1 MARIYF
7 NYTNGNNMLQ
17 LYFNTNEFNI
27 FKSLNIY
34 DVTLSKLKENVI
46 IISRSS
52 FDNSNSKKI
61 KLKKNSVQISLN
73 SNKSIDK
80 EDVGNYSLEVIDSD
94 TIELI
99 KQEDNG

>member
-61 KLKKNSVQISLN
+61 KLKK
-73 SNKSIDK
+73 
-80 EDVGNYSLEVIDSD
+80 
-94 TIELI
+94 
-99 KQEDNG
+99 